1 MGKKKNDIPQTVFA
15 EWLEEYNDSNPL
27 RKLTQAKL
35 SEMLKVST
43 SQVSKYLNGDIDI
56 PFETKLDL
64 CRIFNKPEYLA
75 LDDAGRKLYT
85 TMKHSKAVDDLGLN
99 DDCIETLL
107 LIKAFSTPD
116 EDLSALLKAMLENK
130 GLTVS
135 FLRQIYS
142 YLSDTYVYKQEDH
155 SDLSSEI
162 PFPTAKYLPTG
173 VLLGATK
180 DFLDN
185 IVGPKLVRLFQK
197 NNDRSIESAYWLDM
211 LSDEEK
217 NEYFQEQ
224 NEMIQACIDE
234 ANGKLSSDN

>member
-135 FLRQIYS
+135 FLRQMFIGKKTTRTFLLKS
-142 YLSDTYVYKQEDH
+142 RFRLQSICPPECCLALLKT
-155 SDLSSEI
+155 SWI
-162 PFPTAKYLPTG
+162 I
-173 VLLGATK
+173 LLG
-180 DFLDN
+180 
-185 IVGPKLVRLFQK
+185 Q
-197 NNDRSIESAYWLDM
+197 S
-211 LSDEEK
+211 
-217 NEYFQEQ
+217 
-224 NEMIQACIDE
+224 
-234 ANGKLSSDN
+234 